1 LTRPVG
7 DLAQLTN
14 RAAPGRW
21 RLAVRGSGATVPAAT
36 PSDRGPR
43 WWFAL
48 DGLVRGACGADRVR
62 SAGRGARRLRDTAG
76 HHDLFV
82 DDPPEF
88 STWSPA
94 WTSWPS
100 A

>member
-36 PSDRGPR
+36 PSDRGPVV
-43 WWFAL
+43 
-48 DGLVRGACGADRVR
+48 VR
-62 SAGRGARRLRDTAG
+62 AGWPGERRLWGRPCAVGRSRSSQAPG
-76 HHDLFV
+76 HGRTYDLFV